1 MFATDALYYVKNSF
15 YFCMAIDGLVRR
27 AKGYI
32 EAKIY
37 AWKRYQNTH
46 PSDRG
51 YSQINL
57 LKEFPIFRP
66 NMDGN
71 YPFKAEITSESI
83 RNTFPFLTHLS
94 QSVGHA
100 KLETIDC
107 ADFAEDP
114 VAKEA
119 ALRLQ
124 QLFNLYGSDKSNL
137 HNYHWLYGAILKDP
151 QKVQAILEIGLGT
164 NNEDVACN
172 MGKGGRPGA
181 SVRAFRD
188 FCDNATL
195 YGADIDQSILFHEE
209 RISTFV
215 VDQTKP
221 QSIEALLQNL
231 PAQFDLIIDDGLHA
245 TYANVLT
252 LGYFLP
258 LLKSGGWVVIED
270 VLEMAEPVWQTVAA
284 LLPIELYEPYLIKAQ
299 NGYLFAVRRKSS
311 HP

>member
-1 MFATDALYYVKNSF
+1 MNDL
-15 YFCMAIDGLVRR
+15 IRR

-32 EAKIY
+32 EAKRY

-66 NMDGN
+66 NMGGD
-71 YPFKAEITSESI
+71 YPVKAEITSESI
-83 RNTFPFLTHLS
+83 RNTFPFLTRLS
-94 QSVGHA
+94 QSVGHP

-107 ADFAEDP
+107 ADYAEDSE
-114 VAKEA
+114 ANAA

-124 QLFNLYGSDKSNL
+124 QLFDLYGSDKSTL
-137 HNYHWLYGAILKDP
+137 HNYHWLYGAILKHP
-151 QKVQAILEIGLGT
+151 QTVQAILEIGLGT
-164 NNEDVACN
+164 NNEHVACN
-172 MGKGGRPGA
+172 MGKDGRPGA
-181 SVRAFRD
+181 SIRAFKD
-188 FCDNATL
+188 FCINATL
-195 YGADIDQSILFHEE
+195 YGADIDQSILFQEE

-221 QSIEALLQNL
+221 QSIEALFQNL

-245 TYANVLT
+245 IDANVLT
-252 LGYFLP
+252 LGYGLT
-258 LLKSGGWVVIED
+258 LLKPGGWVVIED
-270 VLEMAEPVWQTVAA
+270 ILEMAEPVWQTVAA
-284 LLPIELYEPYLIKAQ
+284 LLPVELYEPYFIKAR
-299 NGYLFAVRRKSS
+299 NGYLFAVRRKST